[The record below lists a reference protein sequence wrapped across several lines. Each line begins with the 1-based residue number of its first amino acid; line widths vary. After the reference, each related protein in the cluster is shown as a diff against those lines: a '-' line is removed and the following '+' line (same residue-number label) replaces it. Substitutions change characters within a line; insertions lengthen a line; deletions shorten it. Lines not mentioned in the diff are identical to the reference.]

1 MELFEINSDIL
12 ILAVGLVLGLLIIK
26 LLAKFI
32 LRIIGVAILLILGLS
47 YTYFYTDFFE
57 EHKDNAIIA
66 AVEDKIDF
74 VSVLE
79 FQREHCKDGPKSKT
93 DSITCEC
100 IIAPLVEDL
109 QSMFTP
115 EEIEAIEKNKQRYLK
130 EILAALKRNQKN
142 IIKELKKREA
152 VHIWNDMVKNLKRG
166 KFIGN
171 Y

>member
-1 MELFEINSDIL
+1 MFEINSDIL
-12 ILAVGLVLGLLIIK
+12 VLAVGLVLGLLIIK

-32 LRIIGVAILLILGLS
+32 FRLVAVILLVIIGLS

-57 EHKDNAIIA
+57 EHQDNAIVA

-74 VSVLE
+74 VSIIE
-79 FQREHCKDGPKSKT
+79 FQQEHCKDGPKSRT

-109 QSMFTP
+109 NSRFSKK
-115 EEIEAIEKNKQRYLK
+115 EIAELEKNKERYLK
-130 EILAALKRNQKN
+130 EILAALKRNKEE
-142 IIKELKKREA
+142 ITLELKKRKA
-152 VHIWNDMVKNLKRG
+152 VYVWNDMVKNLRRG

>member
-1 MELFEINSDIL
+1 MFEINSDIL
-12 ILAVGLVLGLLIIK
+12 VLAVGLVLGLLIIK

-32 LRIIGVAILLILGLS
+32 FRLIGVILLLIIGLS

-57 EHKDNAIIA
+57 EHSDNPIVA

-74 VSVLE
+74 VSIIE
-79 FQREHCKDGPKSKT
+79 FQREHCKDGQKSRT

-100 IIAPLVEDL
+100 IITPLVEDL
-109 QSMFTP
+109 QSKFTI
-115 EEIEAIEKNKQRYLK
+115 EELDDLEKNKQHYLK
-130 EILAALKRNQKN
+130 EILAALKRNQQE
-142 IIKELKKREA
+142 ILDELKKREA

-166 KFIGN
+166 KFIGD